1 MATPVPRPFQKRVRL
16 TKLQE
21 LKICEHRHD
30 QQGATLAELATW
42 AQKEFSLA
50 IKPSKQLVSRAQRRL
65 GLLSADCLRRRNAR
79 PRFQLL
85 LDQSIVEYVKACEE
99 MQLALSGAMVIARA
113 KWVLHR
119 LEIPP
124 SAWPRLGKSWL
135 RRLQRRY
142 GIRWR
147 RSYGEDGM
155 VDLASVEGEIQKL
168 RSLIRSY
175 SYTDVYN
182 MDETSCF
189 YNNVPRGSL
198 CINEAPS
205 LKQDKSRLT
214 LVVCTNVTGT
224 DKMPLLFIGKFF
236 KPRWIAKKPADTLY
250 TSTNKDW
257 MTTDTFQGW
266 LRDVDASMRAQQ
278 RHILILVD
286 NASSHCDDGVTLTN
300 VCVAKLPANT
310 TSKLQPL
317 DQGIIYCIK
326 RDVLRKKME
335 FAVDAVDVGVENPYK
350 VGALKAT
357 ECTQVAFV

>member
-1 MATPVPRPFQKRVRL
+1 MATPAPRPFQKRVRL

-21 LKICEHRHD
+21 LKISKHRHD

-42 AQKEFSLA
+42 AQAEFSLA
-50 IKPSKQLVSRAQRRL
+50 IKPSKQLVARALLSERRL

-99 MQLALSGAMVIARA
+99 MQLALSGAMVITRA
-113 KWVLHR
+113 KGVLHR

-147 RSYGEDGM
+147 RSYGEDCM
-155 VDLASVEGEIQKL
+155 VDLASVEGEIMKL
-168 RSLIRSY
+168 RSLIRTY

-182 MDETSCF
+182 MDETSFF

-214 LVVCTNVTGT
+214 L
-224 DKMPLLFIGKFF
+224 
-236 KPRWIAKKPADTLY
+236 
-250 TSTNKDW
+250 
-257 MTTDTFQGW
+257 
-266 LRDVDASMRAQQ
+266 
-278 RHILILVD
+278 
-286 NASSHCDDGVTLTN
+286 
-300 VCVAKLPANT
+300 
-310 TSKLQPL
+310 
-317 DQGIIYCIK
+317 
-326 RDVLRKKME
+326 
-335 FAVDAVDVGVENPYK
+335 AV
-350 VGALKAT
+350 
-357 ECTQVAFV
+357 